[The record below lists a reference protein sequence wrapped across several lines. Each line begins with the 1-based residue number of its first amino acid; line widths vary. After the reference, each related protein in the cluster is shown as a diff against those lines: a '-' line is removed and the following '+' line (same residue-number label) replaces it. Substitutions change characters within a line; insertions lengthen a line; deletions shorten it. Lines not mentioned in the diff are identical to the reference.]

1 MQFERDKKLKS
12 DSGGLSGG
20 SGEGDLDEFLSDLT
34 PSEFYDDNLMRLS
47 GLPWAD
53 FVELIEMDNQGWM
66 PSRSVS
72 IISQGMKANYD
83 HHRYVEC
90 YVLCFPLWYIC
101 KNTKICLSIFQ
112 ILFLHRHCLLL
123 KQIKV

>member
-1 MQFERDKKLKS
+1 MKS

-72 IISQGMKANYD
+72 IISQGMKANY
-83 HHRYVEC
+83 
-90 YVLCFPLWYIC
+90 
-101 KNTKICLSIFQ
+101 FQ
-112 ILFLHRHCLLL
+112 CRDID
-123 KQIKV
+123 

>member
-1 MQFERDKKLKS
+1 M
-12 DSGGLSGG
+12 SGG

-53 FVELIEMDNQGWM
+53 FVELIEMDSQGWM

-72 IISQGMKANYD
+72 IISQGI
-83 HHRYVEC
+83 
-90 YVLCFPLWYIC
+90 P
-101 KNTKICLSIFQ
+101 
-112 ILFLHRHCLLL
+112 LFLTSFIYQ
-123 KQIKV
+123 KENYEYID